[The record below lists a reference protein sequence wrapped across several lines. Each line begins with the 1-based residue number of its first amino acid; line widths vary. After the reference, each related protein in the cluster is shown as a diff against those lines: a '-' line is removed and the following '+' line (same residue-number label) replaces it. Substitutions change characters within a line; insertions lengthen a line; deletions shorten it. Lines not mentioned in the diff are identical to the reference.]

1 LPVRFPHAVG
11 LAWGLRLKGEDSVVV
26 AHFGEGATSQG
37 DFHEAVNLAGVVK
50 APVVFFC
57 QNNYWAIS
65 TSRELQTA
73 SATFAQKAVAYG
85 FPGVLVDGNDL
96 FAVYEVMQQAV
107 ARARRG
113 DGPTLIEAVTYRLG
127 MHTTADDG
135 SRCEPPGMRDRWR
148 PLDPLIRVKRYLERR
163 GAWDQS
169 ADARME
175 REVGAALDEAW
186 QQAQAERPST
196 LEESLRHVFAEM
208 PSRLREQHDAVKE
221 SRRDG

>member
-1 LPVRFPHAVG
+1 
-11 LAWGLRLKGEDSVVV
+11 
-26 AHFGEGATSQG
+26 
-37 DFHEAVNLAGVVK
+37 
-50 APVVFFC
+50 
-57 QNNYWAIS
+57 
-65 TSRELQTA
+65 
-73 SATFAQKAVAYG
+73 
-85 FPGVLVDGNDL
+85 
-96 FAVYEVMQQAV
+96 
-107 ARARRG
+107 
-113 DGPTLIEAVTYRLG
+113 
-127 MHTTADDG
+127 
-135 SRCEPPGMRDRWR
+135 MRDRWR